1 MQLTRRN
8 ALIGMGTVA
17 AGAGVIGGTGA
28 FTSVEAD
35 RTVSVQTAG
44 DGDAA
49 LVLEQAELDG
59 SVTSNA
65 SEYVQ
70 ETSGTVQINLD
81 GTQGNSSDANAAGL
95 NQNAKT
101 RFDNLVGV
109 ANQGTQP
116 ITSLTLSMSGQSLSD
131 TELTNTFKFTAFDK
145 DSDSTAD
152 DISNGNDIL
161 DAVGRS
167 NLGAGAAGINFG
179 MIIDLINGG
188 GGDGDLPNGDYTL
201 TITANTS

>member
-1 MQLTRRN
+1 
-8 ALIGMGTVA
+8 MGTVA

-49 LVLEQAELDG
+49 LVLEQASVGG

-65 SEYVQ
+65 SEYVDP
-70 ETSGTVQINLD
+70 TGDTVQINLD
-81 GTQGNSSDANAAGL
+81 GTQDNNSGANAAGL

-116 ITSLTLSMSGQSLSD
+116 ITSLTLSMSGQTLGD
-131 TELTNTFKFTAFDK
+131 TELNNTFKFTAFDK
-145 DSDSTAD
+145 KSDSTAD
-152 DISNGNDIL
+152 SISNGNDIL
-161 DAVGRS
+161 SAVSRS

-179 MIIDLINGG
+179 VIVDLINGG
-188 GGDGDLPNGDYTL
+188 GGDGDLPDGDYTL